1 MHAQLPGSQSALGNV
16 LTDSRCRS
24 AMWLIAPQHTLHQIS
39 QWAPEILASAR
50 EAVLV
55 DEQHIVFKT
64 RVQVRFETQLDDDR
78 VVMAVDVGVDAVE
91 ALEHVAD
98 EGRESFRKGDP

>member
-1 MHAQLPGSQSALGNV
+1 
-16 LTDSRCRS
+16 
-24 AMWLIAPQHTLHQIS
+24 MWLIAPQHTLHQIS
-39 QWAPEILASAR
+39 QRAPEILASAR

-55 DEQHIVFKT
+55 DEQHIVFKA

-78 VVMAVDVGVDAVE
+78 VVMAVDMGVDAVE

-98 EGRESFRKGDP
+98 